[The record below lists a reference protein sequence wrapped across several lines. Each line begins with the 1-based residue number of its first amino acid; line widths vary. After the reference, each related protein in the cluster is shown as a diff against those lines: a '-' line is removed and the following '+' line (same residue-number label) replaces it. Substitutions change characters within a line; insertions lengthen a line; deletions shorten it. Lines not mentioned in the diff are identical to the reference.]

1 VVEYIAR
8 RLLQTVLTLF
18 VLTFLV
24 FLMLRLVPGDP
35 ARAFLPPG
43 APEDRVIEM
52 RKLLNLDGP
61 LYKQYWSWLSRTAQ
75 GDLGDSIFTKKPV
88 DELIKQRL
96 PRTIQLATVSMI
108 VSIIIG
114 GLLGLVAALKPG
126 SIADYAVRILS
137 LVGFAM
143 PSFWFAIMLIL
154 AFAVTWQILPT
165 SGYGS
170 PKYYILPVLTLAA
183 QLVGVIASMVSATVN
198 EVMREEY
205 VRTARAKGL
214 RERAVIHRH
223 VLKNAFITLITL
235 LGLQLGG
242 LLGGAVIVETVF
254 AWPGI
259 GLMTIDAVNTRDYPV
274 VQALALLAGIIFLG
288 INLAVDLLYA
298 VIDPRIRI
306 S

>member
-1 VVEYIAR
+1 MVEYIAR

-35 ARAFLPPG
+35 AKALLPPG
-43 APEDRVIEM
+43 APEERVEAM
-52 RKLLNLDGP
+52 RELLHLNGP
-61 LYKQYWSWLSRTAQ
+61 LYQQYWSWVTRTAQ
-75 GDLGDSIFTKKPV
+75 GDLGTSIFTRQPV
-88 DELIKQRL
+88 WDLIEQRL
-96 PRTIQLATVSMI
+96 PRTIQLAAVSMV
-108 VSIIIG
+108 VSVLIG
-114 GLLGLVAALKPG
+114 GLLGLLAALKPG
-126 SIADYAVRILS
+126 SVADYLVRTLS

-154 AFAVTWQILPT
+154 AFSVMWHVLPT

-214 RERAVIHRH
+214 RERAVVYRH
-223 VLKNAFITLITL
+223 VLKNAFITLVTL
-235 LGLQLGG
+235 LGLQIGG

-288 INLAVDLLYA
+288 INLVVDLLYA

>member
-8 RLLQTVLTLF
+8 RVLQTVLTL
-18 VLTFLV
+18 VALTFLV

-35 ARAFLPPG
+35 ARALLPPG
-43 APEDRVIEM
+43 APDDRVAAM
-52 RKLLNLDGP
+52 RKLLHLDGP
-61 LYKQYWSWLSRTAQ
+61 LYAQYASWVSRTVQ
-75 GDLGDSIFTKKPV
+75 GDLGTSIFARQPV
-88 DELIKQRL
+88 SDLIVQRL
-96 PRTIQLATVSMI
+96 PRTIELAVVAMLVS
-108 VSIIIG
+108 VVVG
-114 GLLGLVAALKPG
+114 GGLGLVASLRPG
-126 SIADYAVRILS
+126 SVADYGVRVLS

-154 AFAVTWQILPT
+154 LFSVRWHVLPT
-165 SGYGS
+165 SGYGA
-170 PKYYILPVLTLAA
+170 PKYYVLPVLTLAV
-183 QLVGVIASMVSATVN
+183 QLVGVIASMVNATVT
-198 EVMREEY
+198 EVLREEY

-214 RERAVIHRH
+214 RERAVISGH

-235 LGLQLGG
+235 LGLQLGA

-259 GLMTIDAVNTRDYPV
+259 GLLMIDAVNQRDYPM

-288 INLAVDLLYA
+288 INLVVDLLYA